1 MKNLNVVVACICLS
15 ICSLTATAQNND
27 HAPLNQQDRNKPQL
41 FSSLPDRIPVSV
53 EYINSLIN
61 SPEGRAVSINTSTD
75 PTGSRIEGQ
84 VISAGKNYDNALQS
98 VVIRS
103 TNFNGANFTVS
114 KYTDADGTVTYTGR
128 ILSMQHGDAYEL
140 KNESGNLVLVKRKF
154 HSLVNE

>member
-1 MKNLNVVVACICLS
+1 MKNLNLVVACICLS

-27 HAPLNQQDRNKPQL
+27 HAPLNQQDRNKPLL

-53 EYINSLIN
+53 EYINSLFG
-61 SPEGRAVSINTSTD
+61 SPEGRVVSIITSAD

-84 VISAGKNYDNALQS
+84 VITTGTKYDNALQS

-114 KYTDADGTVTYTGR
+114 KYTDTEGTVTYTGR

-140 KNESGNLVLVKRKF
+140 KNESGNLVLIKRKIY
-154 HSLVNE
+154 SLVNE